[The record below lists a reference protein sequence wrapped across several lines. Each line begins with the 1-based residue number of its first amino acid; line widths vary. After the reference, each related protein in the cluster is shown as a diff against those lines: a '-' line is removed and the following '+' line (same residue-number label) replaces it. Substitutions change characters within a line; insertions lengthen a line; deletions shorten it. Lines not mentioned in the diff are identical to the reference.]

1 MNYANTSKYY
11 NPAIYIWL
19 LTITAMVLL
28 IIVIGGLT
36 RLTDS
41 GLSMTDWRPILG
53 VIPPLS
59 LESWLVVFEM
69 YKQTPEYKIVNK
81 NMTLNEF
88 KYIFWWEWFHRI
100 FARAIGVVFL
110 IPLIYFSFKKQ
121 IQSSLYIRLGI
132 VFVFGL
138 FQAVIGWWMVKSG
151 LTENPYVSPYRLTFH
166 LLNALIIFSILLWI
180 AMDYRYS
187 SNISFLSNPKTIE
200 FYILVAVIL
209 IFITIATGGFM
220 AGTNSGQSF
229 NTFPLMNG
237 KIIPDD
243 YVIDDL
249 GIYNIFENTVA
260 INFNHRWL
268 SIFVFFYILFVCFK
282 FIKFDNKNISS
293 TLVYLVLFFLT
304 LQVILGI
311 ITLLSNVYLPVA
323 SLHQTNSILLLSTL
337 LISYH
342 QIKIRKVKDVYQ
354 KYISLWGHGF
364 YWKIIIKKTEK

>member
-1 MNYANTSKYY
+1 M
-11 NPAIYIWL
+11 
-19 LTITAMVLL
+19 
-28 IIVIGGLT
+28 
-36 RLTDS
+36 
-41 GLSMTDWRPILG
+41 
-53 VIPPLS
+53 
-59 LESWLVVFEM
+59 
-69 YKQTPEYKIVNK
+69 
-81 NMTLNEF
+81 
-88 KYIFWWEWFHRI
+88 
-100 FARAIGVVFL
+100 
-110 IPLIYFSFKKQ
+110 
-121 IQSSLYIRLGI
+121 
-132 VFVFGL
+132 FGL

-187 SNISFLSNPKTIE
+187 SNISFLSTPKTIE

-243 YVIDDL
+243 YIIDDL

-268 SIFVFFYILFVCFK
+268 SIFVFFYIVFVCFR
-282 FIKFDNKNISS
+282 FIRFDNKNVSS
-293 TLVYLVLFFLT
+293 ILVYLVLFFVT

-311 ITLLSNVYLPVA
+311 VTLLSNVYLPVA

-342 QIKIRKVKDVYQ
+342 QIKIRKVKNV
-354 KYISLWGHGF
+354 
-364 YWKIIIKKTEK
+364 

>member
-1 MNYANTSKYY
+1 MDYSKTSNYY
-11 NPAIYIWL
+11 NASVYIWL
-19 LTITAMVLL
+19 LTLTIMVLL

-53 VIPPLS
+53 VIPPMN
-59 LESWLVVFEM
+59 LESWITVFEM
-69 YKQTPEYKIVNK
+69 YKQTPEFKIVNK
-81 NMTLNEF
+81 NMTLDEF

-100 FARAIGVVFL
+100 FARAIGIVFI
-110 IPLIYFSFKKQ
+110 IPLVYFAFTKK
-121 IQSSLYIRLGI
+121 IQSSLYTRLGI
-132 VFVFGL
+132 VFAFGL

-166 LLNALIIFSILLWI
+166 LLNALIIFSMLLWI
-180 AMDYRYS
+180 AMDYKYS
-187 SNISFLSNPKTIE
+187 STLSFLSKPMTID
-200 FYILVAVIL
+200 FYIFIAVIL

-243 YVIDDL
+243 YVIDGL
-249 GIYNIFENTVA
+249 GVYNIFENTVA

-282 FIKFDNKNISS
+282 FIKFDNKHVPSIFI
-293 TLVYLVLFFLT
+293 YLVLFFLT
-304 LQVILGI
+304 LQIILGI
-311 ITLLSNVYLPVA
+311 ITLLSNVYLPIA

-337 LISYH
+337 LVSYH
-342 QIKIRKVKDVYQ
+342 QLKIRKVKNV
-354 KYISLWGHGF
+354 
-364 YWKIIIKKTEK
+364 

>member
-1 MNYANTSKYY
+1 
-11 NPAIYIWL
+11 
-19 LTITAMVLL
+19 
-28 IIVIGGLT
+28 
-36 RLTDS
+36 
-41 GLSMTDWRPILG
+41 MTDWRPILG
-53 VIPPLS
+53 VIPPMN
-59 LESWLVVFEM
+59 LESWITVFEM
-69 YKQTPEYKIVNK
+69 YKQTPEFKIVNK
-81 NMTLNEF
+81 NMTLDEF

-100 FARAIGVVFL
+100 FARAIGIVFI
-110 IPLIYFSFKKQ
+110 IPLVYFAFTKK

-187 SNISFLSNPKTIE
+187 SNISFLSTPKTIE
-200 FYILVAVIL
+200 FYILIAVIL

-243 YVIDDL
+243 YIIDDL

-268 SIFVFFYILFVCFK
+268 SIFVFFYI
-282 FIKFDNKNISS
+282 
-293 TLVYLVLFFLT
+293 YLCVSD
-304 LQVILGI
+304 
-311 ITLLSNVYLPVA
+311 LLNL
-323 SLHQTNSILLLSTL
+323 
-337 LISYH
+337 
-342 QIKIRKVKDVYQ
+342 
-354 KYISLWGHGF
+354 
-364 YWKIIIKKTEK
+364 IIKTFQVFLCI